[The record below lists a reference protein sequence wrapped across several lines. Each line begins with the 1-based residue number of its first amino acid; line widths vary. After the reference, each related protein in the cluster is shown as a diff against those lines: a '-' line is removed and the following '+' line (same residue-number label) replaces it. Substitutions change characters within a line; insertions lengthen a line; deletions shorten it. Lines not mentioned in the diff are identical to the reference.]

1 MKRSLTL
8 ALPLALA
15 SACTGDATA
24 PELREPSER
33 RAATATGAAG
43 YIVVLKEG
51 ADPHAVAA
59 LAGVRPSRVYLHAL
73 RGFAARLD
81 ARALTAL
88 RHLPAVAYV
97 EPDAPVQLFTTQLFP
112 HWGVDRSDQRNL
124 PLSNTFSYSSN
135 GTGIIIYVL
144 DTGIRKTH
152 AQFSGR
158 AGYIANGF
166 QGDFV
171 GDGHSGDDCHG
182 HGTHVASIAAG
193 IGYGIAKNA
202 QIRAGR
208 VVDCTGSGSTSM
220 VISAMDWI
228 VANATAPSVVNMSLG
243 YGDEQSVRDA
253 AARLY
258 QDGHVVVAAA
268 GNGDFA
274 GNPQNACQQSPGG
287 YSNALTV
294 GATTSADHEAS
305 FSNYGTCVD
314 LLAPGVSVASAGI
327 ANDTSRVNFTGT
339 SAAAPF
345 VAGVAAQYL
354 SAAPGSLP
362 STVNAAI
369 KNNATTGVLTMN
381 NWFWFTPN
389 KLLYTNY

>member
-1 MKRSLTL
+1 MHRSL
-8 ALPLALA
+8 ALLVPLALA
-15 SACTGDATA
+15 ACSGDATA
-24 PELREPSER
+24 PLSPAGPAAA
-33 RAATATGAAG
+33 RASASGG
-43 YIVVLKEG
+43 YIVVLKDG
-51 ADPHAVAA
+51 ANPHSVAA
-59 LAGVRPSRVYLHAL
+59 LLGINPSHVYTAAL
-73 RGFAARLD
+73 QGFAARLSQGQLN
-81 ARALTAL
+81 ALQ
-88 RHLPAVAYV
+88 HHPAVAYV

-112 HWGVDRSDQRNL
+112 NWGVDRVDQRNL
-124 PLSNTFSYSSN
+124 PLSSTFTYFNN

-166 QGDFV
+166 AGDFV
-171 GDGHSGDDCHG
+171 GDGHGSADDCHG

-208 VVDCTGSGSTSM
+208 VVDCVGSGTTAM

-228 VANATAPSVVNMSLG
+228 VAHATAPSVVNLSLG
-243 YGDEQSVRDA
+243 YGNEQSVRDA

-274 GNPQNACQQSPGG
+274 GSPQNACQQAPGG
-287 YSNALTV
+287 YANALTV

-327 ANDTSRVNFTGT
+327 ANDTSRVSFTGT

-354 SAAPGSLP
+354 SAAPTASP
-362 STVNAAI
+362 SVVNNAI
-369 KNNATTGVLTMN
+369 KNNVTTGVLTMN
-381 NWFWFTPN
+381 NPFSFTPN

>member
-1 MKRSLTL
+1 L

-15 SACTGDATA
+15 ACTGDATA
-24 PELREPSER
+24 PELRDPSER
-33 RAATATGAAG
+33 RTATAAGAAD

-51 ADPHAVAA
+51 ADPRAVAA
-59 LAGVRPSRVYLHAL
+59 LTGVRPSRVYEHAL

-88 RHLPAVAYV
+88 RHLPSVAYV
-97 EPDAPVQLFTTQLFP
+97 EADAPAQLFTTQLFP
-112 HWGVDRSDQRNL
+112 NWGVDRVDQRNL
-124 PLSNTFSYSSN
+124 PLSNSFTYFKD
-135 GTGIIIYVL
+135 GTGIIIWVL

-166 QGDFV
+166 MGDFV
-171 GDGHSGDDCHG
+171 GDGWGSINGANDCHG

-208 VVDCTGSGSTSM
+208 VVDCGGNGSAAM

-228 VANATAPSVVNMSLG
+228 VAHATAPGVVNMSLG

-314 LLAPGVSVASAGI
+314 LLAPGVSVAAAGI
-327 ANDTSRVNFTGT
+327 ANDTSRVSFTGT

-354 SAAPGSLP
+354 SAAPAALP
-362 STVNAAI
+362 SVVNNAI
-369 KNNATTGVLTMN
+369 KNNVTTGVLTMN
-381 NWFWFTPN
+381 NPFSLTPN

>member
-1 MKRSLTL
+1 MHRSLAL
-8 ALPLALA
+8 LLPLALA
-15 SACTGDATA
+15 ACSGDATA
-24 PELREPSER
+24 PPSPAGPAAA
-33 RAATATGAAG
+33 RAPASGG
-43 YIVVLKEG
+43 YVVVLKEG

-59 LAGVRPSRVYLHAL
+59 LLGIHPGRVWRHAL
-73 RGFAARLD
+73 NGFAATLD
-81 ARALTAL
+81 ARRLEALS
-88 RHLPAVAYV
+88 RHPAVAYV
-97 EPDAPVQLFTTQLFP
+97 EPDAPAQLFTTQLFP
-112 HWGVDRSDQRNL
+112 NWGVDRVDQRNL
-124 PLSNTFSYSSN
+124 PLSNTFTYSNN

-182 HGTHVASIAAG
+182 HGTQVASIAAG
-193 IGYGIAKNA
+193 IGYGIARNA

-208 VVDCTGSGSTSM
+208 VVDCSGNGSTAM

-228 VANATAPSVVNMSLG
+228 VAHATAPSVVNMSLG
-243 YGDEQSVRDA
+243 YGNEQSVRDA

-258 QDGHVVVAAA
+258 QAGHVVVAAA

-274 GNPQNACQQSPGG
+274 GNPQNACQQAPAG

-314 LLAPGVSVASAGI
+314 LLAPGVSVAAAGI

-354 SAAPGSLP
+354 SAAPTAPP
-362 STVNAAI
+362 SAVNNAI
-369 KNNATTGVLTMN
+369 KNNVTTGVLDMN
-381 NWFWFTPN
+381 NPFSLTPN